1 MPGPPGS
8 LTLAASLGILLR
20 VQLDDEL
27 LVDRRRLHVIALRH
41 RHDLGLELF
50 AFLFE
55 PGYSVLA
62 LRDVAGLEHHG
73 VLVHFFLDGHF
84 LAHADEIRRNVDFL
98 PVHPNMAVQHELP
111 RLRARRRQTRAPHHV
126 IQTALE
132 HDDQVFAGRALGAR
146 GLLKII
152 AELPLQQAVRAL
164 DLLLLAQLQTVS
176 GDLRAP
182 RLPVL
187 PRHEVALLNRALLR
201 KATQAFQKQLLPFP
215 AAQAADCISVS
226 CQLLFSLPKTLG
238 IFSLSHKYQTRR
250 RFGGRQPLCGIG
262 VTSRI
267 TTMWSPAAASARTAD
282 SRPEPGPFT
291 RTSTLFIPY
300 WSRATPAAASEAC
313 CAAYGVPLRD
323 PLKPMAPA
331 EDHHT
336 TRPSMSVMEICVL
349 LTVAAP
355 STPPVGTTRRSRF
368 FLNSFL
374 RFVAAAGFAGAPVS
388 GVAPAAFGSFGTF
401 HSDRA
406 ISLKLCQAGAQH
418 CCAPTNL

>member
-1 MPGPPGS
+1 MQDASASENPSTSCSFLPGRPGRPKNQIPCPVRRARWRWPRS
-8 LTLAASLGILLR
+8 CENLLR
-20 VQLDDEL
+20 VQFDDEL

-62 LRDVAGLEHHG
+62 LRDVAGLEHHR

-84 LAHADEIRRNVDFL
+84 LAHADKVGRNVDLFSIHAD
-98 PVHPNMAVQHELP
+98 VAVQHELP
-111 RLRARRRQTRAPHHV
+111 RLRTRGRQTRAPHHV

-152 AELPLQQAVRAL
+152 AELPLQQPVRAL

-238 IFSLSHKYQTRR
+238 TLWDRHSCLSEFVRRSEEDRQECLSYTRR

-267 TTMWSPAAASARTAD
+267 TTICSPAAASARTAD

-313 CAAYGVPLRD
+313 CAAYGVPLRE
-323 PLKPMAPA
+323 PLKPIAPA
-331 EDHHT
+331 EDQHT
-336 TRPSMSVMEICVL
+336 TRPSVSVMEICVL
-349 LTVAAP
+349 LNDAATYT
-355 STPPVGTTRRSRF
+355 TP
-368 FLNSFL
+368 
-374 RFVAAAGFAGAPVS
+374 
-388 GVAPAAFGSFGTF
+388 
-401 HSDRA
+401 
-406 ISLKLCQAGAQH
+406 
-418 CCAPTNL
+418 